1 MASENLDRVLEGVRS
16 LTAAE
21 RRELRAR
28 LDTWSNPIQASEDAL
43 DQRLLS
49 AGVMSDLPAK
59 RPDLALYRRWKPIA
73 VKGKPLSETIMEER
87 R

>member
-1 MASENLDRVLEGVRS
+1 MPSENLDRVLEGVRS

-21 RRELRAR
+21 RQELRTR
-28 LDTWSNPIQASEDAL
+28 LDTWPKPSLSTEDDL

-49 AGVMSDLPAK
+49 AGVISHLPAP
-59 RPDLALYRRWKPIA
+59 RTDPAPHRRWKPIT
-73 VKGKPLSETIMEER
+73 VKGKPLSETIIKER

>member
-1 MASENLDRVLEGVRS
+1 MPSENLDRVLEAVRL

-21 RRELRAR
+21 RQELRVR
-28 LDTWSNPIQASEDAL
+28 LDTWRKPPQPTEDDL

-49 AGVMSDLPAK
+49 AGVISHVPTPLT
-59 RPDLALYRRWKPIA
+59 DLAPYRRWKPITA
-73 VKGKPLSETIMEER
+73 RGKPLSETIIEER

>member
-1 MASENLDRVLEGVRS
+1 MPSENLERVLEEVRT

-21 RRELRAR
+21 RHELRAR
-28 LDTWSNPIQASEDAL
+28 LDTWSRPSQSTEDDL

-49 AGVMSDLPAK
+49 AGVIGHVPA
-59 RPDLALYRRWKPIA
+59 PPTDLAPYRRWKPIA
-73 VKGKPLSETIMEER
+73 VKGKPLSETVIGER